1 MAKGYRAGRLA
12 EEIRKI
18 TGNMLLF
25 ELKDP
30 RLKGKMVSV
39 SGVDVSDDGSYA
51 TVYLSVL
58 GKSISDDADEKE
70 KDDILKSMKSA
81 SGVIR
86 REIGKN
92 IKLRHVPELSF
103 KIDNSIEYG
112 RHMSKIIDSL
122 GIEKYLH
129 SRDSRMT
136 QRK

>member
-70 KDDILKSMKSA
+70 KDDILKDMKSA

-122 GIEKYLH
+122 GIDKYDNNDDGEER
-129 SRDSRMT
+129 SE
-136 QRK
+136 

>member
-39 SGVDVSDDGSYA
+39 SGVDVSDVGSYA

-70 KDDILKSMKSA
+70 KDDILKAMKSA

-122 GIEKYLH
+122 GIDKYDNND
-129 SRDSRMT
+129 DSEERSE
-136 QRK
+136 

>member
-58 GKSISDDADEKE
+58 GKSISEDADEKE
-70 KDDILKSMKSA
+70 KDDILKAMKSA

-92 IKLRHVPELSF
+92 VKLRHVPELSF

-122 GIEKYLH
+122 GIDKYDNNDH
-129 SRDSRMT
+129 SEERSE
-136 QRK
+136 

>member
-30 RLKGKMVSV
+30 RLKDKMVSV
-39 SGVDVSDDGSYA
+39 SDVEVSDDGSYA
-51 TVYLSVL
+51 TIYLSVL
-58 GKSISDDADEKE
+58 GKSISEDADESE
-70 KDDILKSMKSA
+70 KDDILKAMKSA

-86 REIGKN
+86 REIGRN
-92 IKLRHVPELSF
+92 VKLRHVPELSF

-122 GIEKYLH
+122 EIDKY
-129 SRDSRMT
+129 D
-136 QRK
+136 KDEEGEE

>member
-70 KDDILKSMKSA
+70 KDDILKAMKSA

-92 IKLRHVPELSF
+92 IKLRLPELSF

-122 GIEKYLH
+122 GIDKYDNND
-129 SRDSRMT
+129 DSEERSE
-136 QRK
+136 

>member
-70 KDDILKSMKSA
+70 KDDILKAMKSA

-122 GIEKYLH
+122 GIDKYDNND
-129 SRDSRMT
+129 DSEERSE
-136 QRK
+136 

>member
-1 MAKGYRAGRLA
+1 MAKGYRASRLA

-70 KDDILKSMKSA
+70 KDDILKAMKSA

-122 GIEKYLH
+122 GIDKYDNND
-129 SRDSRMT
+129 DSEERSE
-136 QRK
+136 

>member
-58 GKSISDDADEKE
+58 GKSISDGADEKE
-70 KDDILKSMKSA
+70 KDDILKAMKSA

-92 IKLRHVPELSF
+92 VKLRHVPELSF

-122 GIEKYLH
+122 GIDKYDNND
-129 SRDSRMT
+129 DSEERSE
-136 QRK
+136 

>member
-1 MAKGYRAGRLA
+1 MAKGYKAGRLA

-58 GKSISDDADEKE
+58 GKSISEDADEKE
-70 KDDILKSMKSA
+70 KDDILKAMKSA

-92 IKLRHVPELSF
+92 VKLRHVPELSF

-122 GIEKYLH
+122 GIDKYDNNDH
-129 SRDSRMT
+129 SEERSE
-136 QRK
+136 

>member
-70 KDDILKSMKSA
+70 KDDILKAMKSA

-112 RHMSKIIDSL
+112 RHMSNIIDSL
-122 GIEKYLH
+122 GIDKYDNND
-129 SRDSRMT
+129 DSEERSE
-136 QRK
+136 

>member
-51 TVYLSVL
+51 TVYLPVL
-58 GKSISDDADEKE
+58 GKSISEDADEKE
-70 KDDILKSMKSA
+70 KDDILKAMKSA

-92 IKLRHVPELSF
+92 VKLRHVPELSF

-122 GIEKYLH
+122 GIDKYDNND
-129 SRDSRMT
+129 DSEERSE
-136 QRK
+136 

>member
-58 GKSISDDADEKE
+58 GKSISEDADEKE
-70 KDDILKSMKSA
+70 KDDILKAMKSA

-92 IKLRHVPELSF
+92 VKLRHVPELSF

-122 GIEKYLH
+122 GIDKY
-129 SRDSRMT
+129 DSNDDSEERSE
-136 QRK
+136 

>member
-70 KDDILKSMKSA
+70 KDDILKAMKSA

-122 GIEKYLH
+122 GINKYDNND
-129 SRDSRMT
+129 DSEERSE
-136 QRK
+136 

>member
-30 RLKGKMVSV
+30 RLKDKMVSV
-39 SGVDVSDDGSYA
+39 SDVEVSDDGSYA
-51 TVYLSVL
+51 TIYLSVL
-58 GKSISDDADEKE
+58 GKSISEDADESE
-70 KDDILKSMKSA
+70 KDDILKAMKSA

-86 REIGKN
+86 REIGRN
-92 IKLRHVPELSF
+92 VKLRHVPELSF

-122 GIEKYLH
+122 EIDKY
-129 SRDSRMT
+129 D
-136 QRK
+136 KDEEGKE

>member
-70 KDDILKSMKSA
+70 KDDILKAMNSA

-122 GIEKYLH
+122 GIDKYDNNDDGEER
-129 SRDSRMT
+129 SE
-136 QRK
+136 

>member
-51 TVYLSVL
+51 TVYHSVL
-58 GKSISDDADEKE
+58 GKSISDGADEKE
-70 KDDILKSMKSA
+70 KDDILKAMKSA

-92 IKLRHVPELSF
+92 VKLRHVPELSF

-122 GIEKYLH
+122 GIDKYDNND
-129 SRDSRMT
+129 DSEERSE
-136 QRK
+136 

>member
-70 KDDILKSMKSA
+70 KDDILKAMKSA

-86 REIGKN
+86 KEIGKN

-122 GIEKYLH
+122 GIDKYDNND
-129 SRDSRMT
+129 DSEERSE
-136 QRK
+136 

>member
-70 KDDILKSMKSA
+70 KDDILKAMKSA

-122 GIEKYLH
+122 GIDKYDNNDDGEER
-129 SRDSRMT
+129 SE
-136 QRK
+136 

>member
-18 TGNMLLF
+18 TGNMILF

-30 RLKGKMVSV
+30 RLQGKMVSV

-58 GKSISDDADEKE
+58 GKSISEDADESE
-70 KDDILKSMKSA
+70 KDDILKAMKSA
-81 SGVIR
+81 AGTIR
-86 REIGKN
+86 REIGRN
-92 IKLRHVPELSF
+92 VKLRHVPELSF

-122 GIEKYLH
+122 GIDKY
-129 SRDSRMT
+129 DSEERGE
-136 QRK
+136 

>member
-58 GKSISDDADEKE
+58 GKSISEDADDKE
-70 KDDILKSMKSA
+70 KDDILKAMKSA

-92 IKLRHVPELSF
+92 VKLRHVPELSF

-122 GIEKYLH
+122 GIDKY
-129 SRDSRMT
+129 DSDDDGEERSE
-136 QRK
+136 

>member
-18 TGNMLLF
+18 TGNMILF

-51 TVYLSVL
+51 TIYLSVL
-58 GKSISDDADEKE
+58 GKSISEDAEDKE
-70 KDDILKSMKSA
+70 KDDIIKAMKSA

-92 IKLRHVPELSF
+92 VKLRHVPELSF

-112 RHMSKIIDSL
+112 RHMSEIIDSL
-122 GIEKYLH
+122 GIDKY
-129 SRDSRMT
+129 DSDSDDSKERS
-136 QRK
+136 K

>member
-58 GKSISDDADEKE
+58 GKSISEDADEKE
-70 KDDILKSMKSA
+70 KDDILKAMKSA

-92 IKLRHVPELSF
+92 VKLRHVPELSF

-122 GIEKYLH
+122 GIDKYDNND
-129 SRDSRMT
+129 DSEERSE
-136 QRK
+136 

>member
-1 MAKGYRAGRLA
+1 MARGYRAGRLA

-18 TGNMLLF
+18 TGSMILF

-30 RLKGKMVSV
+30 RLKDKMVSV

-58 GKSISDDADEKE
+58 GKSISDDADEHEKE
-70 KDDILKSMKSA
+70 DILNAMKSA
-81 SGVIR
+81 SGMIK
-86 REIGKN
+86 REIGKS
-92 IKLRHVPELSF
+92 IKLRHVPELRF

-122 GIEKYLH
+122 GIDKY
-129 SRDSRMT
+129 DSEEGS
-136 QRK
+136 

>member
-12 EEIRKI
+12 EEIRNI

-58 GKSISDDADEKE
+58 GKSISEDADDKE
-70 KDDILKSMKSA
+70 KDDILKAMKSA

-92 IKLRHVPELSF
+92 VKLRHVPELSF

-122 GIEKYLH
+122 GIDKY
-129 SRDSRMT
+129 DSDDDGEERSE
-136 QRK
+136 

>member
-18 TGNMLLF
+18 TGNMILF

-30 RLKGKMVSV
+30 RLQGKMVSV

-58 GKSISDDADEKE
+58 GKSISEDAEESE
-70 KDDILKSMKSA
+70 KDDILKAMKSA
-81 SGVIR
+81 SGTIR
-86 REIGKN
+86 REIGRN
-92 IKLRHVPELSF
+92 VKLRHVPELSF

-122 GIEKYLH
+122 GIDKY
-129 SRDSRMT
+129 DSEERSE
-136 QRK
+136 

>member
-58 GKSISDDADEKE
+58 GKSISEDADEKE
-70 KDDILKSMKSA
+70 KDDILKAMKSA

-92 IKLRHVPELSF
+92 VKLRHVPELSF

-122 GIEKYLH
+122 GIDKY
-129 SRDSRMT
+129 DSEDDGEERSE
-136 QRK
+136 

>member
-58 GKSISDDADEKE
+58 GKSISEDADEKE
-70 KDDILKSMKSA
+70 KDDILKAMKSA

-92 IKLRHVPELSF
+92 VKLRHIPELSF

-122 GIEKYLH
+122 GIDKY
-129 SRDSRMT
+129 DSEDDGEERSE
-136 QRK
+136 

>member
-18 TGNMLLF
+18 TGNMILF

-30 RLKGKMVSV
+30 RLQGKMVSV

-58 GKSISDDADEKE
+58 GKSISEDAEESE
-70 KDDILKSMKSA
+70 KDDILKAMKSA
-81 SGVIR
+81 SGTIR
-86 REIGKN
+86 REIGRN
-92 IKLRHVPELSF
+92 VKLRHVPELSF
-103 KIDNSIEYG
+103 RIDNSIEYG

-122 GIEKYLH
+122 GIDKY
-129 SRDSRMT
+129 DSEERSE
-136 QRK
+136 

>member
-58 GKSISDDADEKE
+58 GKSISEDADEKE
-70 KDDILKSMKSA
+70 KDDILKAMKSA

-92 IKLRHVPELSF
+92 VKLRHVPELSF

-122 GIEKYLH
+122 GIDKY
-129 SRDSRMT
+129 DSSDDSEERSE
-136 QRK
+136 

>member
-58 GKSISDDADEKE
+58 GKSISEDADEKE
-70 KDDILKSMKSA
+70 KDDILKAMKSA

-92 IKLRHVPELSF
+92 VKLRHVPELSF

-112 RHMSKIIDSL
+112 RNMSKIIDSL
-122 GIEKYLH
+122 GIDKY
-129 SRDSRMT
+129 DSNDDSEERSE
-136 QRK
+136 

>member
-39 SGVDVSDDGSYA
+39 SVVDVSDDGSYA

-70 KDDILKSMKSA
+70 KDDILKAMKSA

-122 GIEKYLH
+122 GIDKYDNND
-129 SRDSRMT
+129 DSEERSE
-136 QRK
+136 

>member
-58 GKSISDDADEKE
+58 GKSISEDADDKE
-70 KDDILKSMKSA
+70 KDDILRAMKSA

-92 IKLRHVPELSF
+92 VKLRHVPELSF

-122 GIEKYLH
+122 GIDKY
-129 SRDSRMT
+129 DSDDDGGERSE
-136 QRK
+136 

>member
-18 TGNMLLF
+18 TGNMILF

-51 TVYLSVL
+51 TIYLSVL
-58 GKSISDDADEKE
+58 GKSISEDAEDKE
-70 KDDILKSMKSA
+70 KDDIIKAMKSA

-86 REIGKN
+86 REIVKN
-92 IKLRHVPELSF
+92 VKLRHVPELSF

-112 RHMSKIIDSL
+112 RHMSEIIDSL
-122 GIEKYLH
+122 GIDKY
-129 SRDSRMT
+129 DSDSDDSKERS
-136 QRK
+136 K

>member
-70 KDDILKSMKSA
+70 KDDILKAMKSA

-92 IKLRHVPELSF
+92 VKLRHVPELSF

-122 GIEKYLH
+122 GIDKYDNND
-129 SRDSRMT
+129 DSEERSE
-136 QRK
+136 

>member
-18 TGNMLLF
+18 TGNMILF

-51 TVYLSVL
+51 TIYLSVL
-58 GKSISDDADEKE
+58 GKSISEDAEDKE
-70 KDDILKSMKSA
+70 KDDIIKAMKSA

-86 REIGKN
+86 REIG
-92 IKLRHVPELSF
+92 
-103 KIDNSIEYG
+103 
-112 RHMSKIIDSL
+112 
-122 GIEKYLH
+122 
-129 SRDSRMT
+129 
-136 QRK
+136 